1 VAAKGAWRW
10 FLMAL
15 GGKAG
20 KLFELLLLAGA
31 RRVTFALRS
40 VWKVAAVAA
49 AVVIVATNMG

>member
-1 VAAKGAWRW
+1 
-10 FLMAL
+10 MAL